1 MSDLAL
7 AHLRLRLRPLHRALR
22 AAADRRS
29 ALAARLERPDLTAYC
44 VTEEQVR
51 LLLDVVDTPVGPASH
66 PPVVDAEEQALRR
79 TAAAAGS
86 TLPLDALAARLRLSR
101 DEQDLLTLVAAPEID
116 AAYERIFAYVVDDLN
131 RRRPSGELIGTV
143 LGRPSVRLCHE
154 ASTLRRF
161 GIVEA
166 VPGEGTL
173 PATEFRLGAGV
184 LDLLLGWTAEVGL
197 IAHDPDEIAV
207 PAGFVPPPNCPA
219 SETARLA
226 AGIVSGRLDLVG
238 MWGAASTQRDAALA
252 LAVATGRPLRTITD
266 PLPGLRTAAALN
278 AIVWVPTDDDV
289 PGPAVVEALSRTRVP
304 AIVSGTM
311 PWRPVRLLMNRSYA
325 EVVIPAPDHR
335 QRRAAWSAALPQLG
349 EDAVTELAVRFRMS
363 GDELRAVAAVAE
375 TGARFAGNGRPDR
388 IDRHLPSA
396 LATVTRGRTSGYAR
410 ATTPRRTPDDLILPP
425 EQLRR
430 VLEIGSA
437 FQAWPRVAETWGFG
451 RRSSDAGVKALFTG
465 DPGTGK
471 TLSAEV
477 LAGML
482 GLDLLK
488 IDLSQVV
495 SKWIG
500 ETEKNLESVFRLAE
514 ESQAVM
520 FFDEAD
526 ALFGK
531 RGDVRHGTD
540 RYANLEVGYLLQRLE
555 ASDALVILAS
565 NLQENID
572 VAFTR
577 RFHFVVNFARP
588 GRAERRRLWQRAFP
602 PEAPLAADVDVEAL
616 ARLDM
621 TGAAIVSAAR
631 SAALAAADGPGRD
644 ITMRDVVGGV
654 ARQFQREARL
664 LRPGDLGAYASL
676 LDNHARRED

>member
-51 LLLDVVDTPVGPASH
+51 LLLDVVANPVDPASS
-66 PPVVDAEEQALRR
+66 PPAVDTEEQELRR
-79 TAAAAGS
+79 TAAAAGA
-86 TLPLDALAARLRLSR
+86 TLPLDALATRLRLTR
-101 DEQDLLTLVAAPEID
+101 DEQDLLALVAAPEID
-116 AAYERIFAYVVDDLN
+116 AAYERIFTYVVDDLN
-131 RRRPSGELIGTV
+131 RRRPSGELIGAV
-143 LGRPSVRLCHE
+143 LGRPAIRLCHE
-154 ASTLRRF
+154 ASALRRY

-166 VPGEGTL
+166 VAGATAL
-173 PATEFRLGAGV
+173 PATEFRLGPGV
-184 LDLLLGWTAEVGL
+184 LDLLLGWSAEVGL
-197 IAHDPDEIAV
+197 IAHDPDEIEV
-207 PAGFVPPPNCPA
+207 PAGFTAPPNCPA
-219 SETARLA
+219 VDIGRLA
-226 AGIVSGRLDLVG
+226 AGITSGRLDLIG

-252 LAVATGRPLRTITD
+252 LAVAAGRPLRTVTD
-266 PLPGLRTAAALN
+266 PLPALRTAAALN
-278 AIVWVPTDDDV
+278 AIVWVPADDL
-289 PGPAVVEALSRTRVP
+289 PGPAVIEALCRTRVP
-304 AIVSGTM
+304 VIISGAV
-311 PWRPVRLLMNRSYA
+311 PWRPVPLLMSRSYA
-325 EVVIPAPDHR
+325 EITVPAPDHR

-349 EDAVTELAVRFRMS
+349 DDAVTELAVRFRMS
-363 GDELRAVAAVAE
+363 GDELRAVAAVAG
-375 TGARFAGNGRPDR
+375 TGARFSGNGHPDR
-388 IDRHLPSA
+388 IDRHLPTA
-396 LATVTRGRTSGYAR
+396 LAAVTRGRTSGHVR
-410 ATTPRRTPDDLILPP
+410 AITPRRTADDLILPP

-514 ESQAVM
+514 ESQALM

-588 GRAERRRLWQRAFP
+588 GRAERQRLWRRAFP
-602 PEAPLAADVDVEAL
+602 PEAPLARDVDVEAL

-644 ITMRDVVGGV
+644 ITMRDVVAGV

-664 LRPGDLGAYASL
+664 LRPADLGAYASL
-676 LDNHARRED
+676 LDNHTRRGA